1 MYLYRKTKAIMNNL
15 IIKNKLGRDLTNNI
29 NAWKQGFIDVDQAK
43 HWSEGYSA
51 QSLGQFFTS
60 GSGKVWL
67 DNLSKLLFN
76 SSIEYESAEIEHRS
90 KLDSY
95 RGMQRMQDLALWGKI
110 GSKSVFIAIE
120 AKVLESFGNYS
131 VRDEY
136 ELALLYRDKNP
147 NSKKP
152 NRVEDVVKFFFPEL
166 TPYDEPVCNL
176 RYQLFHY
183 FKASVLEGKT
193 SDESKK
199 SLTKRTHPDIVILP
213 VMVFKTKHYFENT
226 PIAEQN
232 KKDYLAF
239 CKALGFAEK
248 SLGNRTVFYKDFCH
262 REIYTLYEEISI

>member
-1 MYLYRKTKAIMNNL
+1 MNNL
-15 IIKNKLGRDLTNNI
+15 IIKNKHGRDLTNDI
-29 NAWKQGFIDVDQAK
+29 SAWKQGFIEVDQAK

-51 QSLGQFFTS
+51 QSLGQFFTN
-60 GSGKVWL
+60 GSGQVWL
-67 DNLSKLLFN
+67 DSLSIALFGN
-76 SSIEYESAEIEHRS
+76 TINPKGAEIEHRS

-95 RGMQRMQDLALWGKI
+95 RGMQRMQDLAIWGEL

-136 ELALLYRDKNP
+136 ELALQYRVKKP

-152 NRVEDVVKFFFPEL
+152 NRVEDLVKFFFPES
-166 TPYDEPVCNL
+166 TPYDEPACNL

-183 FKASVLEGKT
+183 FTASILEGKT
-193 SDESKK
+193 IDESKK
-199 SLTKRTHPDIVILP
+199 PLTKRAHPDIVILP

-226 PIAEQN
+226 IIAEQN

-248 SLGNRTVFYKDFCH
+248 TLGNRTVFYK
-262 REIYTLYEEISI
+262 EINHCEIFTLYEEISL